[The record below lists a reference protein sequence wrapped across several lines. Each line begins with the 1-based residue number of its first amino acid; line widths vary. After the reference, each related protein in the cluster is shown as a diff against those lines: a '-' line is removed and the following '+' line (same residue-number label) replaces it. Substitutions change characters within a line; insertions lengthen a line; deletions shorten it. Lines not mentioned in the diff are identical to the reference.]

1 MWATRAQ
8 YLLWTLLDDPSS
20 SRFAKWL
27 SSIIMMIIGLS
38 VISFTLESLPAD
50 CVVRDEWIELI
61 GEDGE
66 TIRTRSTSPKYLCKD
81 HEPDRSPFFEI
92 ETFCIMVFSVEFVL
106 RLLSCPAGPGILR
119 FIVAPMNIIDL
130 AAILPWYIGKAYP
143 GGGDS
148 AKGLAVL
155 RVLRLTRVLRIF
167 KMSRNFQGLLLLI
180 KTFQKSATALLMLC
194 FFVAICLILFATLV
208 FESEKGAWDE
218 YRMQWIR
225 ADGTQSPFE
234 SIPESMWWTI
244 ITMCT
249 VGYGDVWPITFAGQ
263 LVAIA
268 AMFVGLLVLSLPITI
283 IGANFDELYRQ
294 QRTKDEEAKAKR
306 KREAQAERAS
316 RIAAGGPA
324 DLPQGFMA
332 SLLAGRARVDLGN
345 DDLASHPLRRI
356 QKLIAETHE
365 RLVKDCQAL
374 MDAQERELRSEI
386 TAALSILEAYSPC
399 RARRAG
405 RHIPPA
411 YAALAPC
418 RAPAQ
423 SGAEVGVAHRQ
434 SCGHGQQFSAKRGTL
449 CAMGFSTLLPPACA
463 SGRWPDDP
471 IGGDRVL
478 CDPVFCV
485 RADRDRDS
493 DRERERERERERPLA
508 HGQWPPSI

>member
-386 TAALSILEAYSPC
+386 TAALSILEETA
-399 RARRAG
+399 A
-405 RHIPPA
+405 PPRSS
-411 YAALAPC
+411 AAA
-418 RAPAQ
+418 APAPRYQ
-423 SGAEVGVAHRQ
+423 FQVSSMRYFFAVG
-434 SCGHGQQFSAKRGTL
+434 
-449 CAMGFSTLLPPACA
+449 
-463 SGRWPDDP
+463 
-471 IGGDRVL
+471 
-478 CDPVFCV
+478 
-485 RADRDRDS
+485 
-493 DRERERERERERPLA
+493 
-508 HGQWPPSI
+508 